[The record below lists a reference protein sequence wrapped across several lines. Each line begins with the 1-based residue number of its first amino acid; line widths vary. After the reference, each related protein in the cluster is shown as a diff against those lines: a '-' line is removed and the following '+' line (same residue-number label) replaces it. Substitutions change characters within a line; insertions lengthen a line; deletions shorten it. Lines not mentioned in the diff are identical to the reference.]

1 MLHSSW
7 GGGNRRRMF
16 TINLTRQGHTPDEVA
31 MVDRYLKAHCPVA
44 HGFKIGGMC
53 ESIAASPGSCSRC
66 DSPLRACLCR
76 RPEAAGDGGRV
87 AQGAPAPA
95 AREARGGVAR
105 GYEPAARAALSWLPV
120 FYCSI
125 RDLS

>member
-1 MLHSSW
+1 
-7 GGGNRRRMF
+7 MF

-53 ESIAASPGSCSRC
+53 ESIVASPGSRSRC
-66 DSPLRACLCR
+66 DSPPFACLLRR

-95 AREARGGVAR
+95 AREARGGVAG
-105 GYEPAARAALSWLPV
+105 GYEAAARAALSWLPV

-125 RDLS
+125 GDLS

>member
-53 ESIAASPGSCSRC
+53 ESIVASPGSRSRC
-66 DSPLRACLCR
+66 D
-76 RPEAAGDGGRV
+76 
-87 AQGAPAPA
+87 
-95 AREARGGVAR
+95 
-105 GYEPAARAALSWLPV
+105 
-120 FYCSI
+120 
-125 RDLS
+125 